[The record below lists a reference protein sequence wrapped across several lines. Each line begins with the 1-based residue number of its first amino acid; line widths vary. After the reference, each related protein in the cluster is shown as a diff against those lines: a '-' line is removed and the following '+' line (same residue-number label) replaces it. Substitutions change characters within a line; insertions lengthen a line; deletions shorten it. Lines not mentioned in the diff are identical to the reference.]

1 MKNKKFNIMLLL
13 FTLALVLFFTLKDNL
28 SGVIKELSNINIFL
42 FIIAILVYMLSLV
55 FKSISLHIFIKEKD
69 KNKKYKFK
77 NTLSLTLI
85 GQFLNGIT
93 PFQSGGQPFQ
103 IYLLKKDGF
112 RISDSSCA
120 MIKDFMSYQIAL
132 IIMGIL
138 ALIINLKLNLV
149 GLNWLIFIG
158 FIINII
164 VLIFLFLSV
173 FAKKSVI
180 KLANKLISL
189 LVKIRVIKNDDVL
202 RKKIMDGLNN
212 FYEGGIELKNSKT
225 KFSISILTNIIN
237 LSLLYIVPFIIFK
250 SADFN
255 DITILGS
262 ISLTAFVMLIGNFIP
277 IPGATGGIE
286 YGFIRFFGIY
296 NIKSVLLSSCMLL
309 WRFITYFFGMLVGF
323 IVLFLKEGFKKNENR
338 TFY

>member
-1 MKNKKFNIMLLL
+1 MKNKKFNIILLL
-13 FTLALVLFFTLKDNL
+13 FALALVLYFTLKDNL
-28 SGVIKELSNINIFL
+28 SGVIKELSNINIFV

-55 FKSISLHIFIKEKD
+55 FKSISLHIFIKENDETKR
-69 KNKKYKFK
+69 YKFK
-77 NTLSLTLI
+77 NTFALTLI

-120 MIKDFMSYQIAL
+120 MIKDFISYQIAL
-132 IIMGIL
+132 IIMGVL
-138 ALIINLKLNLV
+138 ALIINFKLKLV
-149 GLNWLIFIG
+149 GLSWLIFIG

-164 VLIFLFLSV
+164 VLIILFLSV
-173 FAKKSVI
+173 FAKKTVM
-180 KLANKLISL
+180 KLIDKLITL
-189 LVKIRVIKNDDVL
+189 LVKIRIIKNDDVL
-202 RKKIMDGLNN
+202 RKKIIDGLNN
-212 FYEGGIELKNSKT
+212 FYEGGVELRNDKT
-225 KFSISILTNIIN
+225 KLMISILTNIIN
-237 LSLLYIVPFIIFK
+237 LTLLYIVPFIIFK
-250 SADFN
+250 SARFN

-286 YGFIRFFGIY
+286 YGFIRFFSVY
-296 NIKSVLLSSCMLL
+296 KIKGVLLSSCMLL

-323 IVLFLKEGFKKNENR
+323 IVLILKEGFRKNENR